1 MNMNNKECAN
11 RTRVAAKRRLAHRL
25 ESVLLTPRIFAVR
38 DDFRRLG
45 DEQTTKYDR
54 LFHKKR
60 QTTAGTA
67 MRQKVCGERRAVLLF
82 LMASTLLVGAGPN
95 QLTPEEKKEG
105 YTLLFNGKN
114 LDGWDGDPV
123 RWSVQDGVIVGSS
136 DGHPFKVNTFLIHK
150 GTFQNFI
157 LKGDIKLRNHNSGI
171 QFRSEQLPGE
181 GWMVRGYQA
190 DASEVGDEKSA
201 WGNLY
206 EERLRGRN
214 AMKTPDEGWLI
225 ARPLL
230 HRGDWNSYE
239 ILADG
244 DHIRLTF
251 NGKVTIDMHDK
262 ASADGIIALQ
272 LHAGPEMRVEFRN
285 LKIKKLP

>member
-1 MNMNNKECAN
+1 MRIAFVVGLL
-11 RTRVAAKRRLAHRL
+11 VALAHPA
-25 ESVLLTPRIFAVR
+25 SPQAINKLTP
-38 DDFRRLG
+38 
-45 DEQTTKYDR
+45 Q
-54 LFHKKR
+54 
-60 QTTAGTA
+60 
-67 MRQKVCGERRAVLLF
+67 
-82 LMASTLLVGAGPN
+82 
-95 QLTPEEKKEG
+95 EKKDG
-105 YTLLFNGKN
+105 FTLLFNGKN

-123 RWSVQDGVIVGSS
+123 RWSVQNGVIVGSS
-136 DGHPFKVNTFLIHK
+136 DGHPFKVNTFLIRK
-150 GTFQNFI
+150 GTYENFI

-171 QFRSEQLPGE
+171 QFRSEQLPGD

-214 AMKTPDEGWLI
+214 IMKTPDEGWVI
-225 ARPLL
+225 AKPLT
-230 HRGDWNSYE
+230 HHDDWNTYE

-251 NGKVTIDMHDK
+251 NGVVTIDTHDS
-262 ASADGIIALQ
+262 ASSSGIIALQ

-285 LKIKKLP
+285 LKIKVLP

>member
-1 MNMNNKECAN
+1 MM
-11 RTRVAAKRRLAHRL
+11 RLPFLLIPILLQAASSDSPPNH
-25 ESVLLTPRIFAVR
+25 LTAQ
-38 DDFRRLG
+38 
-45 DEQTTKYDR
+45 EQKD
-54 LFHKKR
+54 
-60 QTTAGTA
+60 
-67 MRQKVCGERRAVLLF
+67 
-82 LMASTLLVGAGPN
+82 
-95 QLTPEEKKEG
+95 G

-136 DGHPFKVNTFLIHK
+136 DGHPFKVNTFLIYK
-150 GTFQNFI
+150 GSFANFI

-214 AMKTPDEGWLI
+214 AMKTPDEGWRIGKSLV
-225 ARPLL
+225 
-230 HRGDWNSYE
+230 HHGEWNTYE
-239 ILADG
+239 IMADG

-251 NGKVTIDMHDK
+251 NGVVTIDMHDK
-262 ASADGIIALQ
+262 AASSGIIALQ

-285 LKIKKLP
+285 LKLKKL

>member
-1 MNMNNKECAN
+1 MLRAICFL
-11 RTRVAAKRRLAHRL
+11 LA
-25 ESVLLTPRIFAVR
+25 P
-38 DDFRRLG
+38 
-45 DEQTTKYDR
+45 
-54 LFHKKR
+54 
-60 QTTAGTA
+60 
-67 MRQKVCGERRAVLLF
+67 LF
-82 LMASTLLVGAGPN
+82 LHGASSN
-95 QLTPEEKKEG
+95 QLTAEEKKEG
-105 YTLLFNGKN
+105 YTLLFNGNN

-123 RWSVQDGVIVGSS
+123 RWSVHDGTIVGSS
-136 DGHPFKVNTFLIHK
+136 DGHPFKVNTFLIYK
-150 GTFQNFI
+150 GTFKNFV

-190 DASEVGDEKSA
+190 DASEVDDAKSA

-214 AMKTPDEGWLI
+214 AMKTQDEGWKI
-225 ARPLL
+225 AKPFV
-230 HRGDWNSYE
+230 HHQDWNTYE

-251 NGKVTIDMHDK
+251 NGHVTIDLHDNAA
-262 ASADGIIALQ
+262 ASGIIALQ
-272 LHAGPEMRVEFRN
+272 LHAGPEMQVEFRN

>member
-1 MNMNNKECAN
+1 MRIAS
-11 RTRVAAKRRLAHRL
+11 V
-25 ESVLLTPRIFAVR
+25 VLLLLT
-38 DDFRRLG
+38 L
-45 DEQTTKYDR
+45 
-54 LFHKKR
+54 
-60 QTTAGTA
+60 
-67 MRQKVCGERRAVLLF
+67 MRRASPQ
-82 LMASTLLVGAGPN
+82 AINT
-95 QLTPEEKKEG
+95 LTPQEKKEG
-105 YTLLFNGKN
+105 FTLLFNGKN

-123 RWSVQDGVIVGSS
+123 RWSVQNGVIVGSS
-136 DGHPFKVNTFLIHK
+136 DGHPFKVNTFLIPRGIYK
-150 GTFQNFI
+150 NFI

-214 AMKTPDEGWLI
+214 VMKTPDQGWVI
-225 ARPLL
+225 AKTLV
-230 HRGDWNSYE
+230 HHGDWNTYE

-251 NGKVTIDMHDK
+251 NGVVTIDTHDS
-262 ASADGIIALQ
+262 ASSSGIIALQ

-285 LKIKKLP
+285 LKIKVLP

>member
-1 MNMNNKECAN
+1 MRFRFIA
-11 RTRVAAKRRLAHRL
+11 RVVCLSIAPLLAYAA
-25 ESVLLTPRIFAVR
+25 SV
-38 DDFRRLG
+38 
-45 DEQTTKYDR
+45 
-54 LFHKKR
+54 
-60 QTTAGTA
+60 
-67 MRQKVCGERRAVLLF
+67 
-82 LMASTLLVGAGPN
+82 N
-95 QLTPEEKKEG
+95 QLTPQEKEEG

-114 LDGWDGDPV
+114 LDGWEGDPV
-123 RWSVQDGVIVGSS
+123 RWTVEDGVLIGSS
-136 DGHPFKVNTFLIHK
+136 DGHPFQVNTFLIHK
-150 GTFQNFI
+150 GTFQNFV
-157 LKGDIKLRNHNSGI
+157 LKSEIKLRNHNSGI

-190 DASEVGDEKSA
+190 DASEVDDAKSA

-214 AMKTPDEGWLI
+214 AMKTPDEGWQI
-225 ARPLL
+225 AKPLV
-230 HRGDWNSYE
+230 HHGDWNTYE

-251 NGKVTIDMHDK
+251 NGHRTIDMHDR

>member
-1 MNMNNKECAN
+1 M
-11 RTRVAAKRRLAHRL
+11 RLA
-25 ESVLLTPRIFAVR
+25 SVVFLLVALVHSASPQAINKLTP
-38 DDFRRLG
+38 
-45 DEQTTKYDR
+45 Q
-54 LFHKKR
+54 
-60 QTTAGTA
+60 
-67 MRQKVCGERRAVLLF
+67 
-82 LMASTLLVGAGPN
+82 
-95 QLTPEEKKEG
+95 EKKEG
-105 YTLLFNGKN
+105 FTLLFNGKN

-123 RWSVQDGVIVGSS
+123 RWSVQNGVIVGSS

-150 GTFQNFI
+150 GTYKNFI

-214 AMKTPDEGWLI
+214 AMKTPDEGWVI
-225 ARPLL
+225 AKPLV
-230 HRGDWNSYE
+230 HHDDWNTYE

-251 NGKVTIDMHDK
+251 NGVVTIDTHDS
-262 ASADGIIALQ
+262 ASSSGIIALQ

-285 LKIKKLP
+285 LKIKVLP